1 MIIKQ
6 STINQIA
13 VIAFC
18 LMVFLLAGSVYF
30 ENQAIQEEHHT
41 LTRQAEFKQL
51 GLDLAEA
58 SHYLTDKTRY
68 FVITAHITHLQD
80 YWQEIEVIRTRENI
94 ITRIKALKVPQ
105 AELDL
110 LTLAKQQSDALV
122 ATETRAMRLVLEAQ
136 AIPKTLMPPSV
147 ANWQLSAEENKL
159 SAEDKMKGA
168 REMMF
173 DAQYDNK
180 TRAITEPIAQFQKL
194 MNARIAR
201 EVQAAHNKTE
211 MTTLILAAM
220 VFLILIGMGTV
231 LWLFRMLFSDPIATY
246 ISALQNNEDQALDF
260 TLTPAGTKELRL
272 LADAFN
278 QQFHIINQQHQE
290 NLLIIEDI
298 VQVSQGLAEGHLQ
311 IRPQAQYRGEFVQI
325 KTALEKTLISLRLVI
340 EDIVQVSHGL
350 AAGDLQVRPKAE
362 YQGDFAQIKQA
373 LETTL
378 SSLRQVIEN
387 IVQTSQGLATGQLR
401 EQPDTEYQ
409 GDFVQIKN
417 ALDSAATTLAKTT
430 AHNTKQ
436 DWLKTGQTEL
446 NETMRGEQTL
456 NTLTQNI
463 LNYLANYLNA
473 QVGVFFLGEGEYFK
487 LVSSYAYKQRNHNA
501 NALKLGEGLI
511 GQAALE
517 KKSILFCQ
525 IPKEHI
531 NMSIHSGLGES
542 LPQDIFVLPL
552 IYADQVLGVLEL
564 AAVRSFNASE
574 IELLD
579 LVADNIAITL
589 NTAQSR
595 LRMQALLE
603 QSQQLTQTLQ
613 TQQQEVVERE
623 ERIRAIVDTV
633 IDAIITIDERGII
646 ESFNKSAEQIFGY
659 AKSEAIGQNIKIL
672 MPDPHRSQ
680 HDQYLNNYFRTGNAK
695 LIGQVREVVGQRKNG
710 NDFPIEISI
719 AEMQLNNQ
727 RLFTGIVRDITAR
740 KEAEQALQEQQEE
753 LRSTNEELQSQSEE
767 LQVQQEELR
776 QTNEE
781 LEERTRELE
790 RQKEDIR
797 DKHLALEN
805 SQQSLKTKAKEL
817 EQASQYKSEFLANMS
832 HELRTPLN
840 SLLILAKL
848 LSENKSGNLT
858 DKQVKYTQTIYSAG
872 SDLLALIN
880 DILDLSKIEAGK
892 MVLHLENLPLPILL
906 DNLEQQFRHVAQEK
920 GLDFKITA
928 DDDLPEVLRTDQQ
941 KLQQILN
948 NMLSNAFKFTEKGE
962 IKVAIRNASVHE
974 LTQNSLHGLETLK
987 EQTVLAISV
996 SDTGIGIPKEKQ
1008 HILFQAFQQVDGS
1021 TNRRYGGT
1029 GLGLSISRQ
1038 LALLFGGELHLESET
1053 GKGSTFTLYLPE
1065 NAPTLQTDTAQPD
1078 PISIPQS
1085 TEEIK
1090 SLDTTKKSLD
1100 TTPAQPAAKT
1110 LEPLLDDRNTLQPTD
1125 KSVLIIED
1133 DRQFSHIL
1141 MEVAQESG
1149 FKCLIAEDGQTGL
1162 QLVEDYSPRAIIL
1175 DIGLPQ
1181 MDGLRVM
1188 EKLKEEPKTRH
1199 IPVHFMS
1206 AYNQPREAKKQG
1218 AMGYLHKPVN
1228 MDELSE
1234 AFKKIENFIAKKPK
1248 NILLVVDN
1256 QSRHKAI
1263 LEIASGGEV
1272 QSTVAETLAQATQD
1286 LQKIQFDCIVVDI
1299 DVEKGTGIK
1308 LLESLRHDDN
1318 LSQIPIILYMAR
1330 ELTSTETQCLQE
1342 CEKNLTIKTVRSQ
1355 ERLLD
1360 EATLFL
1366 HQLETNL
1373 PPDKRKMLKM
1383 VHDKEAILRQKKVL
1397 IVDDD
1402 MRNTFA
1408 LLTLLEEKEVE
1419 VLVAENGKE
1428 ALEMLEQHPD
1438 THLVLMDIMMPEM
1451 DGYET
1456 MQSIRKQ
1463 IRFRQLPIIALTAKA
1478 MAGDKAKCIEA
1489 GANDYLSKPVDTDK
1503 LISLMRVWLYQ

>member
-6 STINQIA
+6 STINLIA

-18 LMVFLLAGSVYF
+18 VMLLLLAGSVYF
-30 ENQAIQEEHHT
+30 ENQAIQEEHQAIV
-41 LTRQAEFKQL
+41 RQAEFKQL
-51 GLDLAEA
+51 GIDLAEA
-58 SHYLTDKTRY
+58 SHYLTDKTRH

-80 YWQEIEVIRTRENI
+80 YWQEIEVTQTRENV
-94 ITRIKALKVPQ
+94 ITRIKALKAPQ

-147 ANWQLSAEENKL
+147 ASWQLSAEESKL

-194 MNARIAR
+194 MNARTAR

-211 MTTLILAAM
+211 MTTLILVIM
-220 VFLILIGMGTV
+220 VFMILIGMGTM
-231 LWLFRMLFSDPIATY
+231 LWLFRMLFAVPIATY
-246 ISALQNNEDQALDF
+246 ISALQNNEVQTLDF
-260 TLTPAGTKELRL
+260 SLTPAGTKELRL

-290 NLLIIEDI
+290 NRLIIEDI

-311 IRPQAQYRGEFVQI
+311 IRPQAQYRGDFVQI
-325 KTALEKTLISLRLVI
+325 KTALEKTLISLRHVI

-430 AHNTKQ
+430 AHNTEQ
-436 DWLKTGQTEL
+436 NWLKTGQTEL

-456 NTLTQNI
+456 SSLTQNI

-473 QVGVFFLGEGEYFK
+473 QVGVFFSAEGERFK
-487 LVSSYAYKQRNHNA
+487 LVNSYAYKQRNHNA
-501 NALKLGEGLI
+501 NELKLGEGLI

-517 KKSILFCQ
+517 KKSILFHQ

-552 IYADQVLGVLEL
+552 IYEDQVLGVLEL
-564 AAVRSFNASE
+564 AAARSFNASE

-613 TQQQEVVERE
+613 TQQQEVLERE

-710 NDFPIEISI
+710 TDFPIEISI
-719 AEMQLNNQ
+719 AEMQMNNQ

-753 LRSTNEELQSQSEE
+753 LRATNEELQSQSDE

-790 RQKEDIR
+790 QQKEDIR

-805 SQQSLKTKAKEL
+805 SQESLKIKAKEL

-858 DKQVKYTQTIYSAG
+858 DKQVEYTQTIYSAG

-996 SDTGIGIPKEKQ
+996 TDTGIGIPKEKQ

-1021 TNRRYGGT
+1021 TSRRYGGT

-1038 LALLFGGELHLESET
+1038 LARLFGGELHLESET

-1090 SLDTTKKSLD
+1090 SLDTPSLD
-1100 TTPAQPAAKT
+1100 SVPEQQAAKNET
-1110 LEPLLDDRNTLQPTD
+1110 PIVDDRNTLQPTD

-1162 QLVEDYSPRAIIL
+1162 QLVQDYSPRAIIL
-1175 DIGLPQ
+1175 DIGLPK
-1181 MDGLRVM
+1181 MDGWSVM

-1206 AYNQPREAKKQG
+1206 AYNQPIEAKKQG

-1234 AFKKIENFIAKKPK
+1234 AFKKIENFMAKKPK

-1286 LQKIQFDCIVVDI
+1286 LEKIQFDCIVVDI
-1299 DVEKGTGIK
+1299 DVEKRTGIK
-1308 LLESLRHDDN
+1308 LLESLRHDEP

-1330 ELTSTETQCLQE
+1330 ELTSTETQCLQQ

-1366 HQLETNL
+1366 HQLEANL
-1373 PPDKRKMLKM
+1373 PPYKRKMLKM

-1408 LLTLLEEKEVE
+1408 LLTVLEEKEVE

-1463 IRFRQLPIIALTAKA
+1463 NRFRQLPIIALTAKA